1 VSELL
6 GTFFWASAVRLSAPM
21 FLAAIGE
28 TVVQRAG
35 MFNIGIEGMML
46 VGAFAGIAGGAVTGS
61 TLAGLVF
68 AAVVTAGLGAI
79 YGAIIAGLRADQV
92 VTGIGFNIVVLGATS
107 LLRSSWLTE
116 RIVTLSPAILGRHPI
131 PGLSDI
137 PFVGRVF
144 FDQSPVV
151 YAAYVILPV
160 VSLFLF
166 RTRPGL
172 LLRAVGEQAV
182 AADSAG
188 VPVVGTRI
196 AAMTFGGMMAG
207 LAGAYLSIV
216 ATSGV
221 FIENMT
227 LGRGF
232 LAIAITIFGRWKP
245 YRVALAALLFG
256 AAEALQFSSQ
266 AAFGGSVSPPL
277 LLMIPFVLAIVAWG
291 IMGRESS
298 APEDLG
304 RPFVRTEQ

>member
-1 VSELL
+1 VIELI

-46 VGAFAGIAGGAVTGS
+46 VGAFAGVAGS
-61 TLAGLVF
+61 TITGNTVAGFGLAI
-68 AAVVTAGLGAI
+68 VVTAILGCL
-79 YGAIIAGLRADQV
+79 YGVLVAGFRADQV
-92 VTGIGFNIVVLGATS
+92 VTGIGFNIVIIGATS
-107 LLRSSWLTE
+107 LLRSSWLSE
-116 RIVTLSPAILGRHPI
+116 RIISLSPGILASHPI

-137 PFVGRVF
+137 PFIGQVF
-144 FDQSPVV
+144 FTQSPVV
-151 YAAYVILPV
+151 YLALLILPLT
-160 VSLFLF
+160 SFILF

-172 LLRAVGEQAV
+172 LLRAVGEQAT

-188 VPVVGTRI
+188 VPVVGIRI

-207 LAGAYLSIV
+207 MAGAYLSIV

-221 FIENMT
+221 FIDNMT

-245 YRVALAALLFG
+245 FRVALAALLFG

-266 AAFGGSVSPPL
+266 AVFGGSISPPL
-277 LLMIPFVLAIVAWG
+277 LLMIPFGLAIIAWA
-291 IMGRESS
+291 IMGRGSS

-304 RPFVRTEQ
+304 RPFTRS

>member
-1 VSELL
+1 VTELL
-6 GTFFWASAVRLSAPM
+6 GGFFWASAVRLSAPM

-46 VGAFAGIAGGAVTGS
+46 IGAFAGVAGGVLTGS
-61 TLAGLVF
+61 TVAGLALAV
-68 AAVVTAGLGAI
+68 VVTAVFGCL
-79 YGAIIAGLRADQV
+79 YGVLVAGFRADQV
-92 VTGIGFNIVVLGATS
+92 VTGIGFNIVVLGGTS
-107 LLRSSWLTE
+107 LLRSAWLTE
-116 RIVTLSPAILGRHPI
+116 RIVSLSPGWLAPHRIPLLG
-131 PGLSDI
+131 GL
-137 PFVGRVF
+137 PFAGRVL

-151 YAAYVILPV
+151 YLAFAILPAV
-160 VSLFLF
+160 AFFLF

-172 LLRAVGEQAV
+172 LLRAVGEQAT

-188 VPVVGTRI
+188 IPVVGIRI
-196 AAMTFGGMMAG
+196 AAMTFGGVMAG

-221 FIENMT
+221 FIDNMT

-232 LAIAITIFGRWKP
+232 LAIAITIFGRWRP

-266 AAFGGSVSPPL
+266 AVFGGSVSPPL
-277 LLMIPFVLAIVAWG
+277 LLAIPFVLAIIAWAV
-291 IMGRESS
+291 MGRGS
-298 APEDLG
+298 AAPGDLG
-304 RPFVRTEQ
+304 RPFMRTER